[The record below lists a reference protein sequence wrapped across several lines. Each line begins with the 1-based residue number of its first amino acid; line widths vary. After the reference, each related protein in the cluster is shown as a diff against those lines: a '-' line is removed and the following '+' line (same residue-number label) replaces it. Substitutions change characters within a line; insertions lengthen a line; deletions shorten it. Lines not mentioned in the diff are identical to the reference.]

1 MELTSII
8 EVIRI
13 KQEIR
18 EEMVAL
24 EHAIIQSPDS
34 ARQIGSSFIGDDD
47 REVFL
52 VIILNTKNR
61 VIGVHRAHVG
71 SVNSSVVH
79 PREVF
84 KCAILNNAS
93 CLIVC
98 HQHPSGDPTPS
109 REDILV
115 SERLHEA
122 GDLIGI
128 PVLDHLILGAD
139 ESYVSMKQRGYMG

>member
-8 EVIRI
+8 EVVRI

-24 EHAIIQSPDS
+24 EHATLRSPAC
-34 ARQIGSSFIGDDD
+34 ARAIAAPFIGEDD

-52 VIILNTKNR
+52 VIMLNTKNN

-71 SVNSSVVH
+71 SVNSSIVH

-93 CLIVC
+93 FLLVC

-109 REDILV
+109 REDIEV
-115 SERLHEA
+115 TERLYEA
-122 GDLIGI
+122 GQLIGI
-128 PVLDHLILGAD
+128 PVLDHVILGSD
-139 ESYVSMKQRGYMG
+139 ESYVSLKQRGYVG